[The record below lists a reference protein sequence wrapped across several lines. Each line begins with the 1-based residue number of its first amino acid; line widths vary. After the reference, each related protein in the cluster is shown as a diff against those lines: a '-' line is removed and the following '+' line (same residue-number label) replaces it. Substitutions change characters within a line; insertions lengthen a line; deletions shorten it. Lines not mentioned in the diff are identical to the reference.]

1 LNKAIGYIHIKPF
14 SFFKECLPYILI
26 SAFVFSCFE
35 KTSKERFVINN
46 TNEKTRKFLLGLL
59 DKEPNGTMIIK
70 ENCDILFFNQAIFK
84 FVTSTIRMKFVPK
97 NYLSLI
103 EQK

>member
-1 LNKAIGYIHIKPF
+1 MSKAIGFRHIKLF
-14 SFFKECLPYILI
+14 SFFKECLPYIVV
-26 SAFVFSCFE
+26 SAFIFSCFE

-59 DKEPNGTMIIK
+59 DKEPNGKMIIK

-97 NYLSLI
+97 NVLSLI
-103 EQK
+103 EKE